1 MPYVVPNR
9 MQPEGKLPTTLT
21 PTFWAPLAIVP
32 FDTLDPVQSKV
43 IPDDD
48 IPASAQVSASSQEYI
63 NTILPPYKSV
73 DPPHVQ
79 HKCFFFDDG
88 NITFLVRLVHL
99 DTCMYKLDEQYI

>member
-1 MPYVVPNR
+1 

-43 IPDDD
+43 IPGDD
-48 IPASAQVSASSQEYI
+48 IPASAQVSASFQEYI

-88 NITFLVRLVHL
+88 NITFLVRPVHL
-99 DTCMYKLDEQYI
+99 DTGMYRLDEQYI